1 MKHGYGTGI
10 QTANARVYNG
20 YILIAGDKVHS
31 ATISE
36 RSDTGYFP
44 GFVKGQ

>member
-1 MKHGYGTGI
+1 MKHGYSTVI
-10 QTANARVYNG
+10 QRANTRAWNG
-20 YILIAGDKVHS
+20 YFLIAGDKVQS

-36 RSDTGYFP
+36 RSDTGCFS